1 MDRRSDSIPNRHKG
15 RKINPTTTNT
25 KWIKSERYFISYAC
39 RKSAMSSNV
48 CTFDRDGLIRLLQ
61 QRGLPESSITVVLH
75 PLPIN
80 WSCGRVAYKNGW
92 CIFHAEDKDPMDFDK
107 ALIQELNNMMKQ
119 NKYDFTGFVFPG
131 IPDTLIKS
139 LNTNAKPAYFIG
151 ATFKEDV
158 EFNKIIFKELVCFD
172 GAEFQK
178 VVRFIE
184 VIFLELAS
192 FRYSIFQDELRF
204 ERCYFKKDS
213 LFLRATFNQ
222 KAFLTVQDSKK
233 KHCSE
238 ELSSITTYCFSM
250 LNLIRHHLP
259 ELNFKGSQ
267 ILLELDSVQKLIF
280 TEQNLKVQIS

>member
-1 MDRRSDSIPNRHKG
+1 MAYYGEYRYNVLKQALHLLPLYTLLYHPQPITDREPQYIHLTSLKSLAAEASDINMDRRSDSIPNRHKG

-151 ATFKEDV
+151 ATF
-158 EFNKIIFKELVCFD
+158 
-172 GAEFQK
+172 
-178 VVRFIE
+178 
-184 VIFLELAS
+184 
-192 FRYSIFQDELRF
+192 
-204 ERCYFKKDS
+204 
-213 LFLRATFNQ
+213 
-222 KAFLTVQDSKK
+222 
-233 KHCSE
+233 
-238 ELSSITTYCFSM
+238 
-250 LNLIRHHLP
+250 
-259 ELNFKGSQ
+259 
-267 ILLELDSVQKLIF
+267 
-280 TEQNLKVQIS
+280 